1 MNSKLSSLFPTLL
14 ACKWG
19 CEFASWIQSPIT
31 PSPDQPELRAVPIDN
46 EQAKSKGGNA
56 GRARSFAELTPERGR
71 ARFFAQSILNGQSE
85 ILRCAQDDSEGLCR
99 NSTSSPLDSARV
111 AQTYFLGPRLVPD
124 GQGKA
129 ADLKNR
135 SALPFLGPSFF
146 PSWAAARLSVLR
158 ITANGLGMT
167 ARALFSAA
175 CSAPPFQ
182 TRDEKSE
189 LGGGEHLS
197 FLHRGERR

>member
-56 GRARSFAELTPERGR
+56 GRARSFAQ
-71 ARFFAQSILNGQSE
+71 FILSGQSE

-99 NSTSSPLDSARV
+99 SSTRKSLRFSTCS
-111 AQTYFLGPRLVPD
+111 
-124 GQGKA
+124 
-129 ADLKNR
+129 ADLFFR
-135 SALPFLGPSFF
+135 SAARPRWTRKSRGPKNQVRATLPRPEFLLILGSHKAV
-146 PSWAAARLSVLR
+146 SAQNHGERARDDS
-158 ITANGLGMT
+158 TG
-167 ARALFSAA
+167 ALFRSLF
-175 CSAPPFQ
+175 SPPFR
-182 TRDEKSE
+182 TRAEKFGKGLRSYSSYME
-189 LGGGEHLS
+189 QISTLTRSSLGTHG
-197 FLHRGERR
+197 

>member
-99 NSTSSPLDSARV
+99 SSTRKSLRFSTCS
-111 AQTYFLGPRLVPD
+111 
-124 GQGKA
+124 
-129 ADLKNR
+129 ADLFFR
-135 SALPFLGPSFF
+135 SAARPRWTRKSRGPKKQVRATLPRPEFLLIMHSRKAVNAQNDRAFEFF
-146 PSWAAARLSVLR
+146 RSL
-158 ITANGLGMT
+158 
-167 ARALFSAA
+167 
-175 CSAPPFQ
+175 
-182 TRDEKSE
+182 
-189 LGGGEHLS
+189 
-197 FLHRGERR
+197 